1 MLTHEDTGFFL
12 YSRQDG
18 KFTRTLVHSGGFV
31 RSSVKGLKGNTDD
44 YWQFD
49 GKLNLADYDNDGD
62 LDLLVELPHLPVDA
76 PWQAAR
82 LEARLQQLLGEQK
95 IDVILAG
102 PENASWPIVQEASR
116 TGIPL

>member
-1 MLTHEDTGFFL
+1 MRVSAEQRQIIVDAVHQIFGQQGRVRLFG
-12 YSRQDG
+12 SRVDD
-18 KFTRTLVHSGGFV
+18 R
-31 RSSVKGLKGNTDD
+31 RKG
-44 YWQFD
+44 
-49 GKLNLADYDNDGD
+49 GD

-102 PENASWPIVQEASR
+102 PENANWPIVQEASR

>member
-1 MLTHEDTGFFL
+1 MRVSAEQQQIIVDAVHQLFGQRGSVRLFG
-12 YSRQDG
+12 SRVDDRR
-18 KFTRTLVHSGGFV
+18 KGG
-31 RSSVKGLKGNTDD
+31 DI
-44 YWQFD
+44 
-49 GKLNLADYDNDGD
+49 
-62 LDLLVELPHLPVDA
+62 DLLVELPHLPVDA

-116 TGIPL
+116 TGVLL

>member
-1 MLTHEDTGFFL
+1 MRVSAEQQKIIVDAVHQLFGRQGRVRLFG
-12 YSRQDG
+12 SRVDDQG
-18 KFTRTLVHSGGFV
+18 KG
-31 RSSVKGLKGNTDD
+31 
-44 YWQFD
+44 
-49 GKLNLADYDNDGD
+49 GD

-76 PWQAAR
+76 TWQAAR

-102 PENASWPIVQEASR
+102 PENANWPIVQEASR

>member
-1 MLTHEDTGFFL
+1 MRISAEQQQIIVDAVHQLFGQQGSVRLFG
-12 YSRQDG
+12 SRVDDQ
-18 KFTRTLVHSGGFV
+18 H
-31 RSSVKGLKGNTDD
+31 KG
-44 YWQFD
+44 
-49 GKLNLADYDNDGD
+49 GD

-76 PWQAAR
+76 HWQAAR

-102 PENASWPIVQEASR
+102 PENASLPIVQEASR

>member
-1 MLTHEDTGFFL
+1 MRISAEQQQIIVDAVHQLFGLQGRVRLFG
-12 YSRQDG
+12 SRVDD
-18 KFTRTLVHSGGFV
+18 R
-31 RSSVKGLKGNTDD
+31 RKG
-44 YWQFD
+44 
-49 GKLNLADYDNDGD
+49 GD

-102 PENASWPIVQEASR
+102 PENASWPIVQEAAR

>member
-1 MLTHEDTGFFL
+1 MRVSAEQKQIIVDAVHQIFGQHGSVRLFG
-12 YSRQDG
+12 SRVDD
-18 KFTRTLVHSGGFV
+18 R
-31 RSSVKGLKGNTDD
+31 RKG
-44 YWQFD
+44 
-49 GKLNLADYDNDGD
+49 GD

-76 PWQAAR
+76 AWQAAR

-102 PENASWPIVQEASR
+102 PENANWPIVQEASR